1 MRRALAVLAV
11 LAASALALA
20 LSASTAPA
28 AGRKCI
34 PDKQA
39 GIQTV
44 NHVTVIVY
52 CGHADGTLKGT
63 IKTTRYTKGACYKT
77 VGNLS
82 VGFGKYTTPRHPIAL
97 YDSFFLVTPAT
108 KDGTYRLSVL
118 HVQRKGKKETV
129 ANNVRVVLKDK
140 LSRGTFSGTFPNGLK
155 FTGFFTCK

>member
-1 MRRALAVLAV
+1 VKRALVALAVV
-11 LAASALALA
+11 GVSVLA
-20 LSASTAPA
+20 LSAAAAPA

-52 CGHADGTLKGT
+52 CGHADGTFKGT
-63 IKTTRYTKGACYKT
+63 IKTTKYTKGACYET
-77 VGNLS
+77 VGNLI
-82 VGFGKYTTPRHPIAL
+82 VGFGKYTTPSHPIAL

-118 HVQRKGKKETV
+118 HIQHKGKKEAL
-129 ANNVRVVLKDK
+129 ANDVKVVLKDK
-140 LSRGTFSGTFPNGLK
+140 LSRGTFSGKFTNGLK